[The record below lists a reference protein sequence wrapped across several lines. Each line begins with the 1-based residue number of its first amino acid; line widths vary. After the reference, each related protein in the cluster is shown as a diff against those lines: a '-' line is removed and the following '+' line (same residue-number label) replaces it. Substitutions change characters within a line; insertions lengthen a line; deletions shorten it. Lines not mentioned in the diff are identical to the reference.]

1 MTGRKRLHEI
11 FEDKSRQFADRVA
24 VRAGN
29 EQITYRELNDRADS
43 LAKRLS
49 AMGAAGD
56 VLVGL
61 CLERSVDLIVG
72 VLGILKAGA
81 AYLPIDPEYPQK
93 RVEFILADSG
103 TEVVVTTANCAKQ
116 FESSRCR
123 IVMIDGEN
131 ELAAGVAEAE
141 PAPREFSDRD
151 LAYVIYTSGSSGTPK
166 GVLVEHYNVTRLF
179 EATREWFHFDQHD
192 TWTMFHS
199 ISFDFSVWEI
209 WGALLHGGTLV
220 IVPTQVVRSP
230 ELLQELIRNE
240 AVTVLC
246 QTPSAFDQFVAA
258 EMRRPAAAYPLRQ
271 IILGGEA
278 LNLEVV
284 RRWMERY
291 GSDKPQLINMY
302 GITET
307 TVHVTW
313 KRVTEKDLEDT
324 KLSPIGV
331 PIPDLEIHL
340 LDETGEPV
348 PNGAPGEIYVS
359 GAGVARGY
367 LNRPKLTAQRFL
379 IGRGGERMYRS
390 GDSAYRAANGELFY
404 LSRIDDQ
411 IKVRGYRIEPRE
423 VELCLAK
430 HAGTRI
436 VKVMPQKRGDGDV
449 RLEAYI
455 VKQDVAQTSAA
466 DERLVAEL
474 AGLAQ
479 AELPGYMRPAEYF
492 VVAELPVT
500 ANGKLDR
507 AALLASRHKQP
518 AAATEAMTP
527 SEQTIAKIW
536 QQVMQRSV
544 GAHEDF
550 FDSGG
555 TSLAFMQI
563 LARVNEHFGLRL
575 NGSELGEEASISCL
589 SDCVNRALREAAE
602 FEKIVEKL

>member
-1 MTGRKRLHEI
+1 MTERKRLHEI
-11 FEDKSRQFADRVA
+11 FEDKTRQFANRVA
-24 VRAGN
+24 VRFGN
-29 EQITYRELNDRADS
+29 ERITYRELNDRADS
-43 LAKRLS
+43 LAKRLT

-61 CLERSVDLIVG
+61 CIERSVELIVG
-72 VLGILKAGA
+72 MLGILKAGA
-81 AYLPIDPEYPQK
+81 AYVPIDPAYPQK
-93 RVEFILADSG
+93 RVEFIVEDCG
-103 TEVVVTTANCAKQ
+103 TEVVVTTAKDARRL
-116 FESSRCR
+116 ESSRCR
-123 IVMIDGEN
+123 IAMIDGQSEQV
-131 ELAAGVAEAE
+131 ERVADAE
-141 PAPREFSDRD
+141 PARREGSDRD

-179 EATREWFHFDQHD
+179 DATREWFHFDQHD
-192 TWTMFHS
+192 IWTMYHS

-220 IVPTQVVRSP
+220 IVPTQIVRSP
-230 ELLQELIRNE
+230 ELMQELIRNE

-246 QTPSAFDQFVAA
+246 QTPSAFDQLVAA
-258 EMRRPAAAYPLRQ
+258 EMRRPAATYPLRQ

-284 RRWMERY
+284 RRWMKRY
-291 GSDKPQLINMY
+291 GSDKPQLVNMY

-313 KRVTEKDLEDT
+313 KRVTEGDLADT
-324 KLSPIGV
+324 NLSPIGV
-331 PIPDLEIHL
+331 PIPDLKIHL

-348 PNGAPGEIYVS
+348 PNGVPGEIYVS

-367 LNRPKLTAQRFL
+367 LNRPELTAQRFF
-379 IGRGGERMYRS
+379 IGRDGERMYRS
-390 GDSAYRAANGELFY
+390 GDSAYRAENGELFY

-430 HAGTRI
+430 HAGTSI
-436 VKVMPQKRGDGDV
+436 VKVLPHKRDDGDV
-449 RLEAYI
+449 QLEAYI
-455 VKQDVAQTSAA
+455 VKPGAAQTSAA

-474 AGLAQ
+474 TRLAQ
-479 AELPGYMRPAEYF
+479 EELPSYMRPAEYF

-500 ANGKLDR
+500 AHGKLDR
-507 AALLASRHKQP
+507 AALFASSHKQP

-527 SEQTIAKIW
+527 IEQTIANIW
-536 QQVMQRSV
+536 QQVMQRAV
-544 GAHEDF
+544 GAHDDF
-550 FDSGG
+550 FDIGG
-555 TSLAFMQI
+555 TSLGFMRI

-575 NGSELGEEASISCL
+575 NGSELGDEASISRL
-589 SDCVNRALREAAE
+589 SECVERTLREAAE
-602 FEKIVEKL
+602 FEIAEKL

>member
-1 MTGRKRLHEI
+1 MTEGTRLHEI
-11 FEDKSRQFADRVA
+11 FEDKTRQFPDRVA
-24 VRAGN
+24 VRFGN
-29 EQITYRELNDRADS
+29 EQITYRELNVRADS
-43 LAKRLS
+43 LANRLT
-49 AMGAAGD
+49 AMGASSD

-61 CLERSVDLIVG
+61 CIERSVELIVG
-72 VLGILKAGA
+72 MLGILKAGA
-81 AYLPIDPEYPQK
+81 AYVPIDPAYPQK
-93 RVEFILADSG
+93 RVEFIVADSG
-103 TEVVVTTANCAKQ
+103 TEVVVTTANSARHL
-116 FESSRCR
+116 ESSRCR
-123 IVMIDGEN
+123 VVMVDGQSEQ
-131 ELAAGVAEAE
+131 VARVADAE
-141 PAPREFSDRD
+141 SARRGGSDRD

-220 IVPTQVVRSP
+220 IVPTHVVRSP
-230 ELLQELIRNE
+230 EQLQELIRNE

-258 EMRRPAAAYPLRQ
+258 ESRRPAATYPLRQ
-271 IILGGEA
+271 IIFGGEA

-284 RRWMERY
+284 RRWIERY
-291 GSDKPQLINMY
+291 GSDKPQLVNMY

-313 KRVTEKDLEDT
+313 KRVTERDLHDT
-324 KLSPIGV
+324 KLSPVGV
-331 PIPDLEIHL
+331 PILDLKIHL

-348 PNGAPGEIYVS
+348 PNGVPGEIYVS

-367 LNRPKLTAQRFL
+367 LNRPELTAQRFL

-390 GDSAYRAANGELFY
+390 GDSAYRAASGELFY

-436 VKVMPQKRGDGDV
+436 VKVLPHKRDDGDV
-449 RLEAYI
+449 QLEAYI
-455 VKQDVAQTSAA
+455 VKQGAAQTSAA

-474 AGLAQ
+474 TGLAQ
-479 AELPGYMRPAEYF
+479 AELPSYMRPAEYF
-492 VVAELPVT
+492 IMAELPVT
-500 ANGKLDR
+500 AHGKLDR
-507 AALLASRHKQP
+507 EALLASCHKQP

-527 SEQTIAKIW
+527 IEQTIANIW
-536 QQVMQRSV
+536 QQVMQRAV
-544 GAHEDF
+544 GPHDDF
-550 FDSGG
+550 FDIGG
-555 TSLAFMQI
+555 TSLGFMRI
-563 LARVNEHFGLRL
+563 LAQVNEHFGLRL
-575 NGSELGEEASISCL
+575 NGSELGEEASISRL
-589 SDCVNRALREAAE
+589 SDCVERALREAAE
-602 FEKIVEKL
+602 CEIVEKL

>member
-1 MTGRKRLHEI
+1 MRTRKRLHEI
-11 FEDKSRQFADRVA
+11 FEDQTRQFAAKVA
-24 VRAGN
+24 VRFGN
-29 EQITYRELNDRADS
+29 EQITYRELNDRADT
-43 LAKRLS
+43 LAKRLT

-56 VLVGL
+56 DLVGL
-61 CLERSVDLIVG
+61 YLEQSIELIVG
-72 VLGILKAGA
+72 MLGILKAGA
-81 AYLPIDPEYPQK
+81 AYLPIDPVYPRK
-93 RVEFILADSG
+93 RVEFILADSN
-103 TEVVVTTANCAKQ
+103 TEVVVTTATGKQ
-116 FESSRCR
+116 QLESSGCR
-123 IVMIDGEN
+123 IALVEEQGEQ
-131 ELAAGVAEAE
+131 VARVEDAE
-141 PAPREFSDRD
+141 PARPEGSDRD

-209 WGALLHGGTLV
+209 WGALLHGGKLV
-220 IVPTQVVRSP
+220 IAPTQVVRSP
-230 ELLQELIRNE
+230 EQLQELIRNE

-246 QTPSAFDQFVAA
+246 LTPSAFDQFVAA
-258 EMRRPAAAYPLRQ
+258 EMRRPAAAAYPLRQ
-271 IILGGEA
+271 IIFGGEA
-278 LNLEVV
+278 LDLEIV

-291 GSDKPQLINMY
+291 GSDKPELVNMY

-367 LNRPKLTAQRFL
+367 LNREELTAQRFL
-379 IGRGGERMYRS
+379 TGRGGERMYRS

-404 LSRIDDQ
+404 LGRIDDQ

-423 VELCLAK
+423 VELCLAQ
-430 HAGTRI
+430 HAGTKF
-436 VKVMPQKRGDGDV
+436 VKVLPYRRDYGDV
-449 RLEAYI
+449 QLEAYI
-455 VKQDVAQTSAA
+455 VKQGDAQTSAA
-466 DERLVAEL
+466 DESLVAEL

-479 AELPGYMRPAEYF
+479 AELPSYMRPAEYF

-500 ANGKLDR
+500 AHGKLDR

-518 AAATEAMTP
+518 ANQTEAMTP

-536 QQVMQRSV
+536 QQVMPRA
-544 GAHEDF
+544 GARDDF

-555 TSLAFMQI
+555 TSLGFMRI
-563 LARVNEHFGLRL
+563 LAQVNEHFGLRL
-575 NGSELGEEASISCL
+575 NGSELGEEASISRL
-589 SDCVNRALREAAE
+589 SDCVDRALREAAE
-602 FEKIVEKL
+602 FVLVEKP